1 MISAQRISKRYGDR
15 LAVDHVSFEVAKGEL
30 LGFIGANGAGKST
43 TMRILTGFLPASEGR
58 AVVAGFD
65 VFEEPMEVRRR
76 VGYLPE
82 SPPLYP
88 ELTIGDYLRFV
99 AEIREVPRARRTQ
112 AIGEAME
119 RVGLVGWE
127 ARILGSLSKGYR
139 QRVGLAQAV
148 LHNPAVL
155 VLDEPTSGL
164 DPAQVVGI
172 RELFRSLAEDRTVI
186 LSTHILTE
194 VEQLCPRVV
203 MIHGGRVVA
212 EGPLDAVRARARGG
226 VRVEVEVGA
235 ADVPPEAVA
244 TAMGA
249 VEGVAQVRPLG
260 VEGGWVRLALTA
272 VGPADPRPAVAAAA
286 AARGWS
292 LRALERVVPSLEEAF
307 LTIVGQEG

>member
-15 LAVDHVSFEVAKGEL
+15 LAVDQVSFEVARGEL

-43 TMRILTGFLPASEGR
+43 TMRVLTGFLPATEGR

-65 VFEEPMEVRRR
+65 VFDAPMEVRRR

-82 SPPLYP
+82 TPPLYP
-88 ELTIGDYLRFV
+88 ELTIGDYLAFV
-99 AEIREVPRARRTQ
+99 AEIREVPRARRTR

-127 ARILGSLSKGYR
+127 SRILGSLSKGYR

-148 LHNPAVL
+148 LHNPEVL

-172 RELFRSLAEDRTVI
+172 RALFRSLAEDRTVI

-212 EGPLDAVRARARGG
+212 EGALDAVRARAKGG
-226 VRVEVEVGA
+226 VRVEAEVSAPGVA
-235 ADVPPEAVA
+235 PEAVA
-244 TAMGA
+244 TAVGA
-249 VEGVAQVRPLG
+249 VAGVAQVRPLG
-260 VEGGWVRLALTA
+260 VDGGWVRLAVFA
-272 VGPADPRPAVAAAA
+272 AEGADVRPALAAAVA
-286 AARGWS
+286 TRGWS
-292 LRALERVVPSLEEAF
+292 VRALERVVPSLEEAF